1 MLDIPV
7 HLFRVTVTFNPMNRS
22 IVLLSDDF
30 IVDTDLSNRQ
40 LPIPQGIS
48 LIVLDLITLPGFVG
62 DPAEWNNPAITW
74 LNSDLTPMNST
85 PDVFLVQTFNPGHIT
100 IVDFNTVKQPN
111 SHRFNVNL
119 LYAGQPISSDPTII
133 NEPPMQPGVG

>member
-7 HLFRVTVTFNPMNRS
+7 HLFRVTVTFNPLNSS

-30 IVDTDLSNRQ
+30 IVDTNLTQRQ

-62 DPAEWNNPAITW
+62 DPATWGNPAITW
-74 LNSDLTPMNST
+74 FNTDGIEIPR
-85 PDVFLVQTFNPGHIT
+85 PDVFLVQSFYPGHIT
-100 IVDFNTVKQPN
+100 IVDFNTVKQSNP
-111 SHRFNVNL
+111 HQFNVNL